1 MIKTL
6 SLKSKLVIM
15 FLLISLGCISFVGFQ
30 GIHHGEKVLTE
41 RIYKQL
47 TNLRESKR
55 TQLESYYE
63 ETKGKIRALSHNY
76 TSKYAMRELSNAF
89 YRLKEADDIL
99 EKGRLQKLENFYQ
112 ETYFP
117 KLTKTVNDKPK
128 LKYYLPRSPVGL
140 YLQSQYLSENTY
152 AIDEKSKLNK
162 ASDNVYYNNLHQHY
176 HPVFDEFIKNNG
188 FSDLFLIDIK
198 DGDIVYSVSKN
209 SDYAT
214 NLNYG
219 VYRTS
224 GLAKLYQKIAT
235 SQNTDEIL
243 GVDFGFYKPAF
254 GAPAMFMGTTIFDV
268 DQRPIGVLAVKISIE
283 KLSDIMTGNQG
294 WLAQGLGHTGEVYL
308 VGKDNLMRSDSRFL
322 FPAEQKTVS
331 SDSKNNNCY
340 TNELLNKALID
351 NDTASRICQF
361 NTSILLQPIH
371 NKAVSNALKGE
382 SSTDIVESYTGNKAL
397 VAYAPIIFDKSRW
410 AIIAQME
417 IQEARIPVIE
427 FKKELG
433 VAAVILASLVTF
445 IAMSLAYLFTHPFKS
460 LMLGMRN
467 LSNGETD
474 IDEELLKRKDE
485 FGQLANTLTTTAQLI
500 ANQQKSIED
509 KERKFRALLLNKYPK
524 KVVRYLEHGNDR
536 YAETLN
542 NVSVI
547 YTTIS
552 GFSQYAETL
561 EAEEAIR
568 LLNYMIEGFDQII
581 EGYEIEKIKTIG
593 DSYLAASGV
602 NISRLDHAKR
612 CVDASIEMLQQVERF
627 NQQHNTHFVLRIG
640 LHSGSVIAGII
651 GHQRKSYDLW
661 GQTVQIA
668 GRIRFET
675 NHSALIISE
684 QTYERLSD
692 RQLFKEHQQSYTQG
706 MGQIG
711 IWIYKP
717 DNVHYATKKHMDE
730 HINDPA
736 NSLSNP
742 STHSTTH
749 ETTVRKNL
757 IEKEKTSMGV
767 KS

>member
-15 FLLISLGCISFVGFQ
+15 FLLISLGCIMFVGFQ

-55 TQLESYYE
+55 AQLESYYE
-63 ETKGKIRALSHNY
+63 EIQGKIRALSHNY

-89 YRLKEADDIL
+89 YRLKENTDTLDDD
-99 EKGRLQKLENFYQ
+99 RLKKLENFYQ
-112 ETYFP
+112 KTYFP
-117 KLTKTVNDKPK
+117 RLTKAVNDKPK
-128 LKYYLPRSPVGL
+128 LENYLPRNPVGL
-140 YLQSQYLSENTY
+140 YLQSQYLSENDHK
-152 AIDEKSKLNK
+152 INEKGKLNK
-162 ASDNVYYNNLHQHY
+162 ATDDIYYNNLHQHY
-176 HPVFDEFIKNNG
+176 HPVFHEFIKNNG
-188 FSDLFLIDIK
+188 FSDLFLMDIK
-198 DGDIVYSVSKN
+198 DGNIVYSVSKN

-224 GLAKLYQKIAT
+224 GLAKLYQKILT

-243 GVDFGFYKPAF
+243 GVDFSFYKPAF

-268 DQRPIGVLAVKISIE
+268 DQRPIGVLAVQISIE
-283 KLSDIMTGNQG
+283 KLSNIMTGNQG
-294 WLAQGLGHTGEVYL
+294 WLAQGLGNTGEVYL

-322 FPAEQKTVS
+322 FSEENQTS
-331 SDSKNNNCY
+331 NTNNLKNQTCY

-351 NDTASRICQF
+351 KDTAHRICQF
-361 NTSILLQPIH
+361 NTSILLQPIY
-371 NKAVSNALKGE
+371 NKAVQNALKGM
-382 SSTDIVESYTGNKAL
+382 SSTDIVESYTGNKVLA
-397 VAYAPIIFDKSRW
+397 AYSPIIFDKSRW

-417 IQEARIPVIE
+417 VKEARIPVVE

-433 VAAVILASLVTF
+433 IAAVILASLVTF
-445 IAMSLAYLFTHPFKS
+445 IAMSLAYLFTHPFKG
-460 LMLGMRN
+460 LMLGVRN
-467 LSNGETD
+467 LSNGETN

-500 ANQQKSIED
+500 ANQQQSIED
-509 KERKFRALLLNKYPK
+509 KERKFHALLLNKYPK
-524 KVVRYLEHGNDR
+524 KVVRYLEHGNNQ

-661 GQTVQIA
+661 GQTVQVA

-692 RQLFKEHQQSYTQG
+692 RRLFQEHHQLNTQG
-706 MGQIG
+706 MGKID

-717 DNVHYATKKHMDE
+717 DNVYYATQSHMDE
-730 HINDPA
+730 HINDKMTPTPSRNA
-736 NSLSNP
+736 LTKKEENNTKKEGKSLQAPTEVS
-742 STHSTTH
+742 S
-749 ETTVRKNL
+749 
-757 IEKEKTSMGV
+757 
-767 KS
+767 